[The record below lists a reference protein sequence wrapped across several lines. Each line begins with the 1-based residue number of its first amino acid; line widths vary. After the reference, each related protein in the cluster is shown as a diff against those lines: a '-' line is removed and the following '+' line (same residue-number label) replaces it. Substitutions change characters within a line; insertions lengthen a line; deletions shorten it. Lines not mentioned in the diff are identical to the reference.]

1 MNFSV
6 GINKSNGGNGFT
18 TEDNL
23 GKHID
28 TFNLFPSLSDK
39 KLQQKRKQILDN
51 TELQNDPKAI
61 ELWEQCLQLI
71 RDNIG
76 DQMFKTWFAP
86 TKALR
91 WEKEILTI
99 SVPSQFFCEWIEEH
113 YFALLRKVVCQ
124 ILGEKAKLQYQVVV
138 DKGKHSLEDRA
149 IKLPALRTPPVPSA
163 GQAALPF
170 INAPQLPQQYPT
182 YLNSRY
188 IFDNFIR
195 GDCNQLAVSAALA
208 VAEQPGKTRYNP
220 LCIYGSTGLGK
231 THLAQAIA
239 NHAVQNNRNQ
249 RVFYTN
255 SERFTIEYVSAIQ
268 NNKVNDFT
276 NFYRSIDVLIV
287 DDIQF
292 FSGKEKTQ
300 DNFFHTFNALYQAGK
315 QIILTSDRSPK
326 DLIGVDDRLL
336 SRFQWGLTVDIQP
349 PDYETRLAII
359 QRKSADEG
367 FEVPSDVAEY
377 LARHI
382 QSSVREIEG
391 ALISLLAKV
400 SLDNREMTLQ
410 LAKEVARDNSGSSNS
425 NTRQITIDDIKKETA
440 TYFKLTLEALEG
452 KTRKHEIVLARQSAM
467 YLAKQLT
474 NSSLKTIGANFG
486 GRDHTTVLHSCEMI
500 DNYLKMDNN
509 VQSAIQ
515 SIMKRLG

>member
-1 MNFSV
+1 M
-6 GINKSNGGNGFT
+6 
-18 TEDNL
+18 
-23 GKHID
+23 GKQID
-28 TFNLFPSLSDK
+28 TFNLFPTLKDTKTPVRRRQTVDAADIS
-39 KLQQKRKQILDN
+39 I
-51 TELQNDPKAI
+51 DPKAA

-71 RDNIG
+71 KDNIG
-76 DQMFKTWFAP
+76 EQMYKTWFAP
-86 TKALR
+86 TNALS
-91 WEKEILTI
+91 WINEVLTI

-113 YFALLRKVVCQ
+113 YYSLLRKVICQ

-138 DKGKHSLEDRA
+138 DKGKNSLEDRA
-149 IKLPALRTPPVPSA
+149 IKLPALRTPPPPSA

-170 INAPQLPQQYPT
+170 INAPQAVQHYHT
-182 YLNSRY
+182 YLNPRY
-188 IFDNFIR
+188 VFDNFIR
-195 GDCNQLAVSAALA
+195 GDCNQLAVSAAMA
-208 VAEQPGKTRYNP
+208 VAESPGKTRYNP

-239 NHAVQNNRNQ
+239 NYVGQNNRNQ

-255 SERFTIEYVSAIQ
+255 SERFTIEYVNAIQ
-268 NNKVNDFT
+268 NNKVNEFT

-315 QIILTSDRSPK
+315 QIILTSDRPPK
-326 DLIGVDDRLL
+326 DLVGVDDRLL
-336 SRFQWGLTVDIQP
+336 SRFQWGLTVDIQA

-367 FEVPSDVAEY
+367 FEVPADVAEH
-377 LARHI
+377 LARNI

-400 SLDNREMTLQ
+400 SLDNREMSLQ
-410 LAKEVARDNSGSSNS
+410 LAKEVVCDNASISLSRFIN
-425 NTRQITIDDIKKETA
+425 IDDIKKETA
-440 TYFKLTLEALEG
+440 SYFKLTIEALEG
-452 KTRKHEIVLARQSAM
+452 KTRKHEIVLARQVAM
-467 YLAKQLT
+467 YVAKQIT
-474 NSSLKTIGANFG
+474 DSSLKTIGAHFG

-500 DNYLKMDNN
+500 ENYLKNN
-509 VQSAIQ
+509 NTVQMAVQ
-515 SIMKRLG
+515 HLLKKLG